1 MKNYILDM
9 DGVLYRGNQ
18 LIPGAREF
26 IQHLQETGK
35 RFLFLT
41 NNSQRTPLDFQRKLE
56 RMGLDVPAEN
66 YFTSALATAA
76 FLQSQK
82 PGGTAF
88 VIGEAGLTHALYQAG
103 YSITDVEPDYVV
115 LGDTPSYD
123 YAKMVRAIRLIEGGA
138 RFIATNPDVS
148 GPEEEGIHP
157 ACGALAAPIERV
169 TGKQAYY
176 VGKPNPLMMREALR
190 RLNAHSEESVMI
202 GDRMDT
208 DVLSGLGAGM
218 QTILVLSGVTR
229 REDLALYSYQPHQVV
244 ESLADLVPS
253 SGDQEVQAAQE
264 S

>member
-26 IQHLQETGK
+26 IERLQERGNP
-35 RFLFLT
+35 FLFLT
-41 NNSQRTPLDFQRKLE
+41 NNSKNTPRDFQRKLE
-56 RMGLDVPAEN
+56 RMGLNVPEEH
-66 YFTSALATAA
+66 YFTSAMATAA
-76 FLQSQK
+76 FLHSQK
-82 PGGTAF
+82 PDGSAF
-88 VIGEAGLTHALYQAG
+88 VIGEAGLSHALYQVG
-103 YSITDVEPDYVV
+103 YSITEVDPDYVV

-123 YAKMVRAIRLIEGGA
+123 YAKIVRAVRLILAGA

-169 TGKQAYY
+169 TGRQAYY

-190 RLNAHSEESVMI
+190 RLNAHSDNSVMI

-208 DVLSGLGAGM
+208 DILSGLGAGM
-218 QTILVLSGVTR
+218 RTVLVLTGVTS
-229 REDLALYSYQPHQVV
+229 REELCSFSYQPNQVV
-244 ESLADLVPS
+244 ESLADLTP
-253 SGDQEVQAAQE
+253 E
-264 S
+264 

>member
-26 IQHLQETGK
+26 IERLQEGGH

-56 RMGLDVPAEN
+56 RMGLNVPAEH
-66 YFTSALATAA
+66 YFTSAMATAA
-76 FLQSQK
+76 FLHSQK
-82 PGGTAF
+82 PDGSAF
-88 VIGEAGLTHALYQAG
+88 VIGEAGLTHALYQVG
-103 YSITDVEPDYVV
+103 YSITEVDPDYVV

-123 YAKMVRAIRLIEGGA
+123 YAKIVRAVRLIMSGA
-138 RFIATNPDVS
+138 KFIATNPDVS

-169 TGKQAYY
+169 TGQQAYF

-190 RLNAHSEESVMI
+190 RLNVHSEDSVMI

-208 DVLSGLGAGM
+208 DVLAGLGAGM
-218 QTILVLSGVTR
+218 QTILVLSGVTTQEEMER
-229 REDLALYSYQPHQVV
+229 YSFRPHRVAG
-244 ESLADLVPS
+244 SLADLIP
-253 SGDQEVQAAQE
+253 E
-264 S
+264 